1 MIPTCLFVK
10 LGKSLDTGTLSIS
23 VLQETLNKPCVRTVN
38 MQDAEA
44 IKAKLKELRTRYPAA
59 SFQYIWNKAL
69 EQVPD
74 LPEKHAAS
82 RSPATFRPAYA

>member
-1 MIPTCLFVK
+1 
-10 LGKSLDTGTLSIS
+10 
-23 VLQETLNKPCVRTVN
+23 